1 MRHLKWLVKIR
12 LVEQHKDFKIPQTRF
27 ERCGSFFER
36 SLDQPCYFEFCSKI
50 QFTIERFHDGIL
62 HDNFIF
68 LRREFFHLKRKRT
81 SDDDKGTYADR
92 F

>member
-36 SLDQPCYFEFCSKI
+36 SLDQPCYFEFCS
-50 QFTIERFHDGIL
+50 QASHSGL
-62 HDNFIF
+62 A
-68 LRREFFHLKRKRT
+68 T
-81 SDDDKGTYADR
+81 SVSELPK
-92 F
+92 